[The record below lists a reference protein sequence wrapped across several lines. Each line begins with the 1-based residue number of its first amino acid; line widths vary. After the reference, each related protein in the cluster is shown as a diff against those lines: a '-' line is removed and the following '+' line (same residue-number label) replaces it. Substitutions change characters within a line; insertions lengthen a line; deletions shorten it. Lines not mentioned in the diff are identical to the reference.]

1 MTFAVWCPK
10 PLTMSEALLDTSI
23 LIGLEA
29 GRVDPTDVPDGAAIS
44 VVTLSELH
52 LGVLAADDPDERSHR
67 LNTLLGAERLFEPI
81 PIDDAVARR
90 FAQVVDALRR
100 KNRRA
105 PVLDAL
111 IAATAIEHGLVLY
124 SHDAD
129 FEPVDTLHLRIIA

>member
-1 MTFAVWCPK
+1 
-10 PLTMSEALLDTSI
+10 MSEALLDTSI

-29 GRVDPTDVPDGAAIS
+29 GRFDPSEVPDGAAIS
-44 VVTLSELH
+44 VVTLAELH
-52 LGVLAADDPDERSHR
+52 LGVLAADEPDDRSDR

-81 PIDDAVARR
+81 PVDDAVARR

-111 IAATAIEHGLVLY
+111 IAATALEHQLTLY
-124 SHDAD
+124 TQDSDFKAVDALS
-129 FEPVDTLHLRIIA
+129 LHIVSPY

>member
-1 MTFAVWCPK
+1 MTFAVWCPT

-124 SHDAD
+124 SHDSD